1 MLNSKYKYLIVFIS
15 VWALLTVSVN
25 AQNSNPGLSV
35 ENIVLDTYGNPV
47 SDVEVSIKGSNSL
60 TKTDVTGYFVLSFKL
75 NDVLTFRHKGFLY
88 REVKITDTDIKKG
101 VRVHLQERFI
111 NTSALLNG
119 PYGDLVDEDSFVGSA
134 SSVYNNQLTKTIG
147 STVIPAM
154 TGRIAGL
161 QIIQSRGAREH
172 YTSANYN
179 NDLSGLV
186 PVFGRGIFSDNSE
199 FYVSSRGQAP
209 KVIVDGIQRDF
220 YDLDPEAIE
229 SITLQKDALSSIFL
243 GMQSSKGAL
252 IITTK
257 KPTKSAMHLSFTG
270 RYGVNSSI
278 KMPQPLNSYQY
289 AYLLNEALVNDGKLP
304 VYSYDDFSKFRNGT
318 SPYTHPNVNWYDELL
333 NDNASTQSY
342 NMNVSGG
349 NNVAQYFVSLGYM
362 GENGLFVTSPD
373 NSYNTN
379 LSYERYSITSKVNV
393 NVTDD
398 FTAAIMLVGRIE
410 DGNQPGGN
418 GNGYSG
424 LMNAIFTTP
433 NAAYPVQNPDGS
445 WGGNISFT
453 NNLKSQTLNSG
464 YIMDNA
470 RDVLGSVNLKYDFGK
485 LVKGLSVQ
493 AIGSISTQSRSLTN
507 RTKRSAVYA
516 YKIADSGAASYTMYN
531 TPSPQINV
539 FNSVGNYQDMY
550 GQIAVNYDRKLGVHS
565 ISGSLKADTRTLLNN
580 YDLPEIPSN
589 LMANVSYAYDGKYYV
604 QGAVTESYY
613 NRYAPGERWG
623 TFYALGLGWDLSKE
637 AFLETAEDLNKLK
650 FRAVYGLTGNGITN
664 SGYYTWRQTYSYN
677 GAAWYPLGSSQS
689 SGFFTTENQPLAN
702 PFITW
707 EKARKLNVGLDMSLW
722 NDKLQFTADYYNDF
736 YFDLL
741 QARGKNIELMGAT
754 YPTENIGKSKRY
766 GAELSLTY
774 QNNIGKLNYYI
785 TGNWNL
791 EQSKVVFI
799 DEQNQPYNYLYR
811 TGKPMGAIFGLQTDG
826 FLSAQDITDGYPV
839 MQGFR
844 NIQPGDVKYV
854 DKNNDGIIDEFD
866 RTVIGGDKPLTYFGL
881 DLGLE
886 YAGFE
891 FSMLWQGVYNRD
903 IYLSDR
909 NFTEGFM
916 QMNQHYGQAYEHLLN
931 RWTPENA
938 DNATFPRLSAG
949 GNSYNYG
956 NGWGTELWLKS
967 GNFIRLKNLNVA
979 YNLPQAFTR
988 KYTRNI
994 RVKIFA
1000 GGQNLFTLSATDLV
1014 DPEVGFTSY
1023 PVQRNMN
1030 VGVNLKF

>member
-1 MLNSKYKYLIVFIS
+1 MLKSKYKYLIVFIS

-25 AQNSNPGLSV
+25 AQDSNPGLPV

-111 NTSALLNG
+111 NTSALLND

-229 SITLQKDALSSIFL
+229 SITLQKDALSSMFL

-278 KMPQPLNSYQY
+278 KTPQPLNSYQY

-342 NMNVSGG
+342 NMNISGG

-424 LMNAIFTTP
+424 LMNTIFTTP
-433 NAAYPVQNPDGS
+433 NSAYPVQNPDGS

-493 AIGSISTQSRSLTN
+493 AIGSVSTQSRSLTN

-516 YKIADSGAASYTMYN
+516 YKIADSGATSYTMYN

-550 GQIAVNYDRKLGVHS
+550 GQIAVNYDRKFGVHN
-565 ISGSLKADTRTLLNN
+565 ISGSIKADTRTLLNN

-589 LMANVSYAYDGKYYV
+589 LMANVSYAYNGKYFV

-613 NRYAPGERWG
+613 NR
-623 TFYALGLGWDLSKE
+623 
-637 AFLETAEDLNKLK
+637 
-650 FRAVYGLTGNGITN
+650 
-664 SGYYTWRQTYSYN
+664 
-677 GAAWYPLGSSQS
+677 
-689 SGFFTTENQPLAN
+689 
-702 PFITW
+702 
-707 EKARKLNVGLDMSLW
+707 
-722 NDKLQFTADYYNDF
+722 
-736 YFDLL
+736 
-741 QARGKNIELMGAT
+741 
-754 YPTENIGKSKRY
+754 
-766 GAELSLTY
+766 
-774 QNNIGKLNYYI
+774 
-785 TGNWNL
+785 
-791 EQSKVVFI
+791 
-799 DEQNQPYNYLYR
+799 
-811 TGKPMGAIFGLQTDG
+811 
-826 FLSAQDITDGYPV
+826 
-839 MQGFR
+839 
-844 NIQPGDVKYV
+844 
-854 DKNNDGIIDEFD
+854 
-866 RTVIGGDKPLTYFGL
+866 
-881 DLGLE
+881 
-886 YAGFE
+886 
-891 FSMLWQGVYNRD
+891 
-903 IYLSDR
+903 
-909 NFTEGFM
+909 
-916 QMNQHYGQAYEHLLN
+916 
-931 RWTPENA
+931 
-938 DNATFPRLSAG
+938 
-949 GNSYNYG
+949 
-956 NGWGTELWLKS
+956 
-967 GNFIRLKNLNVA
+967 
-979 YNLPQAFTR
+979 
-988 KYTRNI
+988 
-994 RVKIFA
+994 
-1000 GGQNLFTLSATDLV
+1000 
-1014 DPEVGFTSY
+1014 
-1023 PVQRNMN
+1023 
-1030 VGVNLKF
+1030 

>member
-25 AQNSNPGLSV
+25 AQDSNPGLPV

-47 SDVEVSIKGSNSL
+47 SDVEISIKGSNSL
-60 TKTDVTGYFVLSFKL
+60 TKTDVAGYFDLGFKL

-88 REVKITDTDIKKG
+88 REVKINDTDIKKG

-229 SITLQKDALSSIFL
+229 SITLQKDALSSMFL

-278 KMPQPLNSYQY
+278 KTPQPLNSYQY

-304 VYSYDDFSKFRNGT
+304 VYTYDDFSKFRNGT

-349 NNVAQYFVSLGYM
+349 NSVAQYFVSLGYM

-398 FTAAIMLVGRIE
+398 FSAAIMLVGRVE

-424 LMNAIFTTP
+424 LMNTIFTTP
-433 NAAYPVQNPDGS
+433 NSAYPVQNPDGS

-485 LVKGLSVQ
+485 LVKGLSLQ
-493 AIGSISTQSRSLTN
+493 AIGSVSTQSRSLTN

-550 GQIAVNYDRKLGVHS
+550 GQIAVSYDRKFGVHN

-589 LMANVSYAYDGKYYV
+589 LMANVSYAYDGKYFV

-650 FRAVYGLTGNGITN
+650 LRAVYGLTGNGITN

-741 QARGKNIELMGAT
+741 QARGKNIELLGAA

-774 QNNIGKLNYYI
+774 QNNAGKLNYYI

-791 EQSKVVFI
+791 EQSKVIFI
-799 DEQNQPYNYLYR
+799 DEQEQPYDYLYR
-811 TGKPMGAIFGLQTDG
+811 TGQPMGAIFGLQTDG
-826 FLSAQDITDGYPV
+826 FLSAQDIADGYPV
-839 MQGFR
+839 MSGFS
-844 NIQPGDVKYV
+844 NIQPGDMKYV
-854 DKNNDGIIDEFD
+854 DKNSDGIIDEFD

-881 DLGLE
+881 DLGVE
-886 YAGFE
+886 YEGFE

-916 QMNQHYGQAYEHLLN
+916 QINQHYGQAYEHLLN

-979 YNLPQAFTR
+979 YNLPEAFTR
-988 KYTRNI
+988 KYIGNI
-994 RVKIFA
+994 RVKVFA
-1000 GGQNLFTLSATDLV
+1000 GGQNLFTLSAIDLV